1 MRGTMAL
8 GIGVLLMAALGAAV
22 VQDGSSSR
30 AYVGHEK
37 DTDMKIFI
45 RRYPGT
51 AGSRLDDCQTCHR
64 GGALGT
70 DAEREFSPCSYCHLL
85 EYPNA
90 RYKTGVPRSTADTL
104 NAFGVDYAKAGRSLT
119 ALNAIAGKDSDGDG
133 STNAAEIAA
142 LRYPGDPASRPGQP
156 LAPVVILSWDDLMK
170 LPVHRQFMLMNATK
184 EPTDDYVNYTGV
196 QVVAVLQA
204 AGVDLRGAEGI
215 TVFAPDGY
223 SIDYSIDD
231 VTRAFPNGYFYE
243 APRAIKDPER
253 AFVKYPSLVPAG
265 LQDGR
270 KIPEAPWLLLAYE
283 RDTKPLDGS
292 YYEKGTGRLA
302 GEGPFR
308 LVKPQKDLLGDPSKP
323 GRPDR
328 SLRAKA
334 FADGWDFN
342 SAIDHNA
349 GACVRGA
356 CVIRVNP
363 MPAGFEEF
371 DWKNGWPLIQKKQ
384 LVIFGRGVAPKR
396 LGERRP
402 KP

>member
-1 MRGTMAL
+1 MAL

-104 NAFGVDYAKAGRSLT
+104 NAFGVDYAKAGRSLA
-119 ALNAIAGKDSDGDG
+119 ALTAIADQDSDGDG

-156 LAPVVILSWDDLMK
+156 LAPAVILSWDELMK
-170 LPVHRQFMLMNATK
+170 LPAHRQFMLMNATK

-196 QVVAVLQA
+196 RVVAVLQA
-204 AGVDLRGAEGI
+204 SGVDLRGAEGI

-231 VTRAFPNGYFYE
+231 VTRAFPEGYYYE
-243 APRAIKDPER
+243 GPRAIKDPER
-253 AFVKYPSLVPAG
+253 TFVKYSSLIPAG
-265 LQDGR
+265 FQDGQ
-270 KIPEAPWLLLAYE
+270 KIPDALWLLLAYE

-334 FADGWDFN
+334 FVDGWDFN

-384 LVIFGRGVAPKR
+384 IVIFGRGIAPKR

>member
-1 MRGTMAL
+1 MGL
-8 GIGVLLMAALGAAV
+8 GIGVLLTAALWAAV
-22 VQDGSSSR
+22 VQDVPSSR
-30 AYVGHEK
+30 AYVGHAK
-37 DTDMKIFI
+37 DADMKVFI
-45 RRYPGT
+45 RRYPGA

-64 GGALGT
+64 GGARGT
-70 DAEREFSPCSYCHLL
+70 DAEREFSPCGYCHLL
-85 EYPNA
+85 QYPNP
-90 RYKTGVPRSTADTL
+90 RYRTGVPESTADTL
-104 NAFGVDYAKAGRSLT
+104 NVFGRDYAQAGRNIE
-119 ALNAIAGKDSDGDG
+119 ALAAIADKDSDGDG

-156 LAPVVILSWDDLMK
+156 LAPAVVLSWDDLVK

-184 EPTDDYVNYTGV
+184 ESTDDYVNYAGV
-196 QVVAVLQA
+196 RAAAVLQA

-223 SIDYSIDD
+223 SIDYTIDD
-231 VTRAFPNGYFYE
+231 VTRAFPEGYYYE
-243 APRAIKDPER
+243 GPRAIKDLER
-253 AFVKYPSLVPAG
+253 AFVSTRCSCRRASRTAG
-265 LQDGR
+265 KSRRRPGSS
-270 KIPEAPWLLLAYE
+270 WLTSA
-283 RDTKPLDGS
+283 TGNPLDGS

-308 LVKPQKDLLGDPSKP
+308 LVKPQKGLLGDPSKP

-328 SLRAKA
+328 SLRAKV

-342 SAIDHNA
+342 PAIDHNA

-371 DWKNGWPLIQKKQ
+371 DWKNGWPLIQMKQ
-384 LVIFGRGVAPKR
+384 LAIFGRGVATKR
-396 LGERRP
+396 R
-402 KP
+402 